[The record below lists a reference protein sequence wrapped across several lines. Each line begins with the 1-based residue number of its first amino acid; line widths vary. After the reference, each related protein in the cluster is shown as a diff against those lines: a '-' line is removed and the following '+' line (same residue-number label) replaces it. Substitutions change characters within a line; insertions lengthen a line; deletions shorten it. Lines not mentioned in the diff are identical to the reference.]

1 MKYWRD
7 YRTNYKKSAAGYN
20 STPIFEYLQTRER
33 TGVSPEM
40 ALRLSQ
46 ALGARRE
53 RGLAM
58 QHNRDLRQVKTT
70 ADPCDVQELDF
81 EAA

>member
-1 MKYWRD
+1 MKYWRN
-7 YRTNYKKSAAGYN
+7 YRTNYKKTTADYN
-20 STPIFEYLQTRER
+20 ITPIFEYLQTRER

-40 ALRLSQ
+40 ALSLCQ
-46 ALGARRE
+46 ALGARTE
-53 RGLAM
+53 LGLAM